1 MVQQELL
8 GPILYVSQGMLGQD
22 ITAYGFLGS
31 QTDPAKQ
38 AGGGAILLGSGFTS
52 PCTPPI
58 ISLSDSFL
66 DMQIANGSM
75 PQARYMRDVVYR
87 QDQGAFYIWNGSIWV
102 CFRGPFSYLPQGSTL
117 VTDQFFTATD
127 TQTIY
132 VNDPE
137 AQWVPLGPWTGSNF
151 QGFDT
156 LFLLTSD
163 YSLLANLYLG
173 TVYATNLK
181 YHSSLSSF
189 DAIDDLEVLKKIKTI
204 SDKEGKDVIDPE
216 SITYLKDEG
225 GFYDAAKVDGWH
237 ISVQKK
243 LLERIEML
251 ETKLSQLVKINDLKA
266 TETS

>member
-1 MVQQELL
+1 MIEGAGTNQEVTGNLVVDERL
-8 GPILYVSQGMLGQD
+8 TFTAPGGNYINLNGTTGIAGPILYVSQGMLGQD

-163 YSLLANLYLG
+163 YSLLANL
-173 TVYATNLK
+173 
-181 YHSSLSSF
+181 SR
-189 DAIDDLEVLKKIKTI
+189 
-204 SDKEGKDVIDPE
+204 
-216 SITYLKDEG
+216 
-225 GFYDAAKVDGWH
+225 DGLRN
-237 ISVQKK
+237 QP
-243 LLERIEML
+243 
-251 ETKLSQLVKINDLKA
+251 
-266 TETS
+266 